1 MTFTRVDLMDWFTEK
16 RSTLGMSLAAAILLA
31 AIFGVGYWWLVV
43 RWKPPPSIFDDPVDD
58 VLGYL
63 AIDDFSQMPLE
74 DRMAF
79 LLEFS
84 DRFRGM
90 EQTDSAAMAAF
101 LAGVSGPAREQMT
114 QNARVLAKDILV
126 DGAETYMNL
135 PESERAAFMDEW
147 TVKWM
152 RMGGRL
158 TDGEEDE
165 RTDEEMLT
173 DMREDARE
181 GEQDRDDRRSGFPTL
196 TQTNAAGFL
205 GFWQSE
211 VEVAASPKEQGQILR
226 FMVDLRK
233 HFAQ

>member
-1 MTFTRVDLMDWFTEK
+1 
-16 RSTLGMSLAAAILLA
+16 
-31 AIFGVGYWWLVV
+31 
-43 RWKPPPSIFDDPVDD
+43 
-58 VLGYL
+58 
-63 AIDDFSQMPLE
+63 
-74 DRMAF
+74 
-79 LLEFS
+79 
-84 DRFRGM
+84 
-90 EQTDSAAMAAF
+90 
-101 LAGVSGPAREQMT
+101 
-114 QNARVLAKDILV
+114 
-126 DGAETYMNL
+126 
-135 PESERAAFMDEW
+135 
-147 TVKWM
+147 
-152 RMGGRL
+152 MGGRL

-181 GEQDRDDRRSGFPTL
+181 GEEDRDDRRSGFPTL